1 MPITKKEENIDKK
14 NIVLILHV
22 SSYLIITL
30 DIFRLVASD
39 NDKGSN
45 QNPSSVS
52 REQRP
57 SRRVTYLHDVPATHT
72 NTAFLE
78 LVKTQPSRLGARGNK
93 LDRKMTWKHSL
104 TALCIQHV
112 QHSQ

>member
-1 MPITKKEENIDKK
+1 M
-14 NIVLILHV
+14 
-22 SSYLIITL
+22 
-30 DIFRLVASD
+30 
-39 NDKGSN
+39 
-45 QNPSSVS
+45 
-52 REQRP
+52 
-57 SRRVTYLHDVPATHT
+57 TYLHDVPATHT

-112 QHSQ
+112 QHSTNVKADTGSQSENFHCIKLMTLLEQNVLNCKFFSIFYL